1 MISPVQHL
9 RTGRPQADTEEEE
22 EKIILQQSST
32 IISTTNMQTV
42 SLLFCIMIAVATAD
56 DAAAPATD
64 APAAHATDA
73 PEAHATDAPETHVT
87 DAPAPAT
94 DAPEAHATDAPEAH
108 ATDAPE
114 THVTDAPAPATD
126 APVAPTCRDG
136 WHEFEG
142 RCFQYVPRALTWAAA
157 ERNCKNSKSHLAS
170 VHNHHEYQFIQT
182 MIRTITQSNG
192 EAWIG
197 GSDCQQKDTW
207 LWSDGSI
214 FFWTFW
220 CAGQRNTSGCLQMNH
235 GGEDCWHEDECS
247 SKLPSV
253 CAYSL

>member
-56 DAAAPATD
+56 DAAAPA
-64 APAAHATDA
+64 AH
-73 PEAHATDAPETHVT
+73 V
-87 DAPAPAT
+87 T
-94 DAPEAHATDAPEAH
+94 DAPEAHATDAPEAPT
-108 ATDAPE
+108 ADTAERSID
-114 THVTDAPAPATD
+114 V
-126 APVAPTCRDG
+126 PVAPTCRDG

-142 RCFQYVPRALTWAAA
+142 RCFQYIPRVLSWATA
-157 ERNCKNSKSHLAS
+157 ERNCKNLKSHLAS
-170 VHNHHEYQFIQT
+170 VHNHHEYQFIQK
-182 MIRTITQSNG
+182 MIRTITQDSR
-192 EAWIG
+192 ETWIG

>member
-1 MISPVQHL
+1 
-9 RTGRPQADTEEEE
+9 
-22 EKIILQQSST
+22 
-32 IISTTNMQTV
+32 
-42 SLLFCIMIAVATAD
+42 
-56 DAAAPATD
+56 
-64 APAAHATDA
+64 
-73 PEAHATDAPETHVT
+73 
-87 DAPAPAT
+87 
-94 DAPEAHATDAPEAH
+94 HATDAPEAH

-170 VHNHHEYQFIQT
+170 VHNHHEYQFIQK
-182 MIRTITQSNG
+182 MIRTITQNNS
-192 EAWIG
+192 ETWIG

>member
-22 EKIILQQSST
+22 DKIILQQSST

-64 APAAHATDA
+64 APEA
-73 PEAHATDAPETHVT
+73 PTADTGKRSIDVPEG
-87 DAPAPAT
+87 
-94 DAPEAHATDAPEAH
+94 
-108 ATDAPE
+108 
-114 THVTDAPAPATD
+114 
-126 APVAPTCRDG
+126 PTCRDG
-136 WHEFEG
+136 WQEFEG
-142 RCFQYVPRALTWAAA
+142 RCFQYVPRVLSWAAA
-157 ERNCKNSKSHLAS
+157 EKNCKNSKSHLAS

-182 MIRTITQSNG
+182 MIRKITQSNG

-220 CAGQRNTSGCLQMNH
+220 CAGHQSTSGCLQMNH
-235 GGEDCWHEDECS
+235 GGEDCWHEDQCS
-247 SKLPSV
+247 STLPSV

>member
-64 APAAHATDA
+64 APVAPAADAPAPATDA
-73 PEAHATDAPETHVT
+73 PVAPAT

-94 DAPEAHATDAPEAH
+94 DAPVAPATDAP
-108 ATDAPE
+108 APA
-114 THVTDAPAPATD
+114 TDAPAPATD
-126 APVAPTCRDG
+126 APVAPTCHDG

-142 RCFQYVPRALTWAAA
+142 RCFQYVPRVLTWAAA
-157 ERNCKNSKSHLAS
+157 ERNCKNLKSHLAS

-192 EAWIG
+192 ETWIG

-220 CAGQRNTSGCLQMNH
+220 CAGHRSTSGCLQMNH
-235 GGEDCWHEDECS
+235 GGEDCWHEDQCS
-247 SKLPSV
+247 STLPSV